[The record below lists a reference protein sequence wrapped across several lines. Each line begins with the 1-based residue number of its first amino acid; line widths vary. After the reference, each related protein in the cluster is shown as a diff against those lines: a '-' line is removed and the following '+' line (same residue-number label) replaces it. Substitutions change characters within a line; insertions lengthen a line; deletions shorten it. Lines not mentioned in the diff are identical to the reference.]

1 MPTALVVDDCALDRR
16 LAGQCVEENGLTAV
30 YAENGRVAWEVLEL
44 IQPDFVLT
52 DLQMPEMDGLELV
65 RKIRRH
71 HPRVP
76 VILMTGNGSEEIAV
90 TALRMGAASYVPKK
104 NLRTKLGEALDIVRD
119 SVAALRNRDSVRE
132 LLKSSES
139 RFSLGYEPSVARALI
154 SHLQDALAQL
164 NFADHVALLQIST
177 ALGEAITNA
186 IDHGNLEL
194 DSNMR
199 DGTSR
204 YRELGKQRSL
214 VEPYCHR
221 RVSVT
226 ARLTPEQVVYVIE
239 DEGPGF
245 DPKSLPDPTHPEN
258 ILKASGRGIML
269 IRTFMHEV
277 HFSERGNRLTM
288 VRRRTSDC
296 DRSASTNRNVD
307 DESLGGARHR

>member
-1 MPTALVVDDCALDRR
+1 MPTALVVDDSALDRR

-30 YAENGRVAWEVLEL
+30 YAENGRIAWEALEL

-65 RKIRRH
+65 RKICRH

-90 TALRMGAASYVPKK
+90 NALKLGATSYVPKQ
-104 NLRTKLGEALDIVRD
+104 NLRTRLGEALDVVRD
-119 SVAALRNRDSVRE
+119 AVAAMRSRDSVRE
-132 LLKSSES
+132 LLQASES
-139 RFSLGYEPSVARALI
+139 RFLLGYEPTVARALI
-154 SHLQDALAQL
+154 SHLQDSLARL
-164 NFADHVALLQIST
+164 NFCDQVGLLQIST

-194 DSNMR
+194 DSAMR
-199 DGTSR
+199 DGSCR
-204 YRELGKQRSL
+204 YRDLGKQRSM
-214 VEPYCHR
+214 VEPYCNR

-226 ARLTPEQVVYVIE
+226 ARLTPERALYVVE

-245 DPKSLPDPTHPEN
+245 DPTSLPDPTHPSN
-258 ILKASGRGIML
+258 LLKSSGRGIML

-277 HFSERGNRLTM
+277 QFNERGNRLTM
-288 VRRRTSDC
+288 IRRRNEAEAT
-296 DRSASTNRNVD
+296 
-307 DESLGGARHR
+307 

>member
-1 MPTALVVDDCALDRR
+1 MPTALVVDDSALDRR

-30 YAENGRVAWEVLEL
+30 YAENGQLAWEALETL
-44 IQPDFVLT
+44 QPDFVLT

-71 HPRVP
+71 HPRIP

-90 TALRMGAASYVPKK
+90 KALRMGAASYVPKE
-104 NLRTKLGEALDIVRD
+104 NLHARLGEALDIVRD
-119 SVAALRNRDSVRE
+119 SVAAMRRRDSVRE
-132 LLKSSES
+132 LLVTSES
-139 RFSLGYEPSVARALI
+139 SFKLGYESTVARALI

-164 NFADHVALLQIST
+164 NFADHVTLLQIST

-194 DSNMR
+194 DSSMR
-199 DGTSR
+199 DGTSS

-221 RVSVT
+221 RVTLTS
-226 ARLTPEQVVYVIE
+226 RLTPEQVVYIIE

-245 DPKSLPDPTHPEN
+245 DPKSLPDPTRPEN

-277 HFSERGNRLTM
+277 RFNDRGNQLTM
-288 VRRRTSDC
+288 VRRRSEESDKG
-296 DRSASTNRNVD
+296 N
-307 DESLGGARHR
+307 

>member
-1 MPTALVVDDCALDRR
+1 MPTALVVDDSAIDRR

-30 YAENGRVAWEVLEL
+30 YAENGRLAWEALETV
-44 IQPDFVLT
+44 QPDFVLT

-90 TALRMGAASYVPKK
+90 TALRMGAASYVPKH
-104 NLRTKLGEALDIVRD
+104 NLHARLGEALDIVRD
-119 SVAALRNRDSVRE
+119 SVAAMRSRDSVRE
-132 LLKSSES
+132 LLVSSES
-139 RFSLGYEPSVARALI
+139 KFSLGYEATVARALI

-164 NFADHVALLQIST
+164 NFGDQVTLLQIST

-194 DSNMR
+194 DSAMR
-199 DGTSR
+199 DGSSR
-204 YRELGKQRSL
+204 YRELGKQRSQI
-214 VEPYCHR
+214 EPYCNR
-221 RVSVT
+221 RVTLT
-226 ARLTPEQVVYVIE
+226 ATLTPEQVVYTIE

-245 DPKSLPDPTHPEN
+245 DPHSLPDPTHPEN
-258 ILKASGRGIML
+258 ILKSSGRGIML

-277 HFSERGNRLTM
+277 SYNERGNQLTM
-288 VRRRTSDC
+288 LRRRTDGSEC
-296 DRSASTNRNVD
+296 DGSP
-307 DESLGGARHR
+307 E